1 MLPTLLELERMARQ
15 AGEILRAGY
24 EREHQ
29 IDYKGLIDLVTEVD
43 RQSETF
49 LLGEVQR
56 AFPGHEIVSEEIGLI
71 PGQMEDQWLIDPL
84 DGTVN
89 YAHGIPFFSVSIA
102 YAHEGVMQL
111 GVIYDPCRDE
121 LFSAER
127 GQGAHLNARPI
138 HVSQTAE
145 LQRSLLVTG
154 FPYDAWSAT
163 RNNLDY
169 FGRFTRM
176 TQGVRRLGSA
186 ALDLSYV
193 AAGRFDG
200 FWELSLNPW
209 DVAAGGL
216 IAAEA
221 GARVTTIA
229 GAADYLAP
237 PCPIL
242 AASPTLHAKILAILS
257 EEAGS

>member
-1 MLPTLLELERMARQ
+1 MLPTLPDLERMARQ

-24 EREHQ
+24 GREHQ
-29 IDYKGLIDLVTEVD
+29 VGYKGLIDLVTEVD

-56 AFPGHEIVSEEIGLI
+56 AFPGHQIISEEIGLV
-71 PGQMEDQWLIDPL
+71 PGHVGEQWFIDPL
-84 DGTVN
+84 DGTIN

-111 GVIYDPCRDE
+111 GVVYDPCRDE
-121 LFSAER
+121 LFSGER
-127 GQGAHLNARPI
+127 FRGAQLNGQSI

-154 FPYDAWSAT
+154 FPYDDWTAM
-163 RNNLDY
+163 RNNLDH

-176 TQGVRRLGSA
+176 TQGVRRMGSA

-221 GARVTTIA
+221 GARVTTTD
-229 GAADYLAP
+229 GAPDYLVP

-242 AASPTLHAKILAILS
+242 AASPAMHAKILAVLS
-257 EEAGS
+257 EEA